1 MGHRLWVAL
10 AAMMVLAAATPALAD
25 IPPGTVREQQ
35 AIPGLEKPG
44 QILIDQWGVPHIY
57 AASERDAFFLQGW
70 NAARDRLWQIDL
82 WRKRGLGR
90 LSASFGPAYVAQDKA
105 ARLFL
110 YRGDMA
116 AEWAAYGPSARTRA
130 EAFAAGVNAY
140 VAAVLKGDAPL
151 PVEFTLTNSRPELW
165 DASDIVRIR
174 SHALTRNADSEV
186 ARARV
191 TCLAGLGADTLRRN
205 LDPPWTTSVPAGLDP
220 CAVPADVLETYVL
233 ATREVSFE
241 ALARPTAQA
250 ALSASLPSAEDYAL
264 LTQRIE
270 TEGSNNWVVAPSRT
284 ATGRPLLAN
293 DPHRTLGAPS
303 LRYLV
308 QLEAPGLSVI
318 GAGEPSLPGVSL
330 GHNAR
335 IAFGFTIF
343 PVDQEDLYVYALKPG
358 DPAQYRYRGRWE
370 AMRQVTETIEVKGE
384 APRPVTL
391 FFTRHGPVIRTDG
404 RAQAFA
410 LRTVWSEP
418 GTNAYFGSIDYMDA
432 QNWEGFRASMARW
445 RAPAENLVFASVDG
459 DIGWIAAGLTPRR
472 TNFDGLMP
480 VPGDGRFEW
489 GGFLA
494 PDELPSVHNPAQGWF
509 ASANEMNLPPGYPI
523 NQRRVGF
530 EWNNPSRAMRLK
542 AMLGANAHV
551 SITDAMAL
559 QTDPY
564 STEACRLK
572 ALLAPLTSDDPATAD
587 ALALIKAWDC
597 RETIDSAAAALYE
610 NWSVRHLGR
619 VLVAAAAPPAAR
631 PVIGDGYLAGIVVAL
646 ERPAE
651 VLPGFTTAQRDQVLL
666 ASLGEAFRD
675 TQGLLG
681 PDPSVW
687 RWGDLHRALF
697 VPAAARLAGPRLLA
711 QMTVGP
717 LQVRGGASTPAAATW
732 NPANFNA
739 ISGASIR
746 MIMDVGAWDNS
757 VAVNSPGQSGDPFSA
772 HYRDLFPIWAAGE
785 YFPLFYSRPA
795 VEGATRRVLE
805 LRPG

>member
-1 MGHRLWVAL
+1 MRGLFAAL
-10 AAMMVLAAATPALAD
+10 AVIIGLAATPALAD
-25 IPPGTVREQQ
+25 IPPGAVREQQ
-35 AIPGLEKPG
+35 AITGLEKPA
-44 QILIDQWGVPHIY
+44 QILVDQWGVPHIY

-90 LSASFGPAYVAQDKA
+90 LAASFGPAYVAQDRA
-105 ARLFL
+105 ARLFV

-116 AEWAAYGPSARTRA
+116 AEWAAYGPSAKGRA
-130 EAFAAGVNAY
+130 EAFTAGVNAY
-140 VAAVLKGDAPL
+140 VAAVLKGEAPL
-151 PVEFTLTNSRPELW
+151 PVEFTLTGSKPELW
-165 DASDIVRIR
+165 EAADIVRIR

-205 LDPPWTTSVPAGLDP
+205 LDPPWTTSVPVGLDP
-220 CAVPADVLETYVL
+220 CAIPADVLENYVL

-241 ALARPTAQA
+241 ALARRAPIPPVSA
-250 ALSASLPSAEDYAL
+250 APSAEDYAL

-270 TEGSNNWVVAPSRT
+270 NEGSNNWVVAPSRT

-293 DPHRTLGAPS
+293 DPHRALGAPS

-343 PVDQEDLYVYALKPG
+343 PVDQEDLYVYALN
-358 DPAQYRYRGRWE
+358 PANPLQYRYRGRWE
-370 AMRQVTETIEVKGE
+370 PMRTVTETIEVKGE
-384 APRPVTL
+384 APREITL
-391 FFTRHGPVIRTDG
+391 AFTRHGPVIRTDDKG
-404 RAQAFA
+404 QAFA

-432 QNWEGFRASMARW
+432 QTWEAFRASMARW

-480 VPGDGRFEW
+480 VPGDGRYEW
-489 GGFLA
+489 AGFLT
-494 PDELPSVHNPAQGWF
+494 PGDLPSVHNPASGFF
-509 ASANEMNLPPGYPI
+509 ASANEMNLPEGFPI
-523 NQRRVGF
+523 AERRVGF
-530 EWNNPSRAMRLK
+530 EWNNPSRATRLK
-542 AMLGANAHV
+542 AVLGANAHF

-572 ALLAPLTSDDPATAD
+572 ALLAPLTSTDPDTAR
-587 ALALIKAWDC
+587 ALDLIKAWDC
-597 RETIDSAAAALYE
+597 RLTIDSAAAALYE
-610 NWSVRHLGR
+610 NWSARHLGR
-619 VLVAAAAPPAAR
+619 ALVGAATPPAAR
-631 PVIGDGYLAGIVVAL
+631 PVVGEGYLAGIVVAL
-646 ERPAE
+646 ERPSE
-651 VLPGFTTAQRDQVLL
+651 VLPGFTPAQRDAVLL
-666 ASLGEAFRD
+666 ASLIEAFHE

-681 PDPSVW
+681 PDPARW

-697 VPAAARLAGPRLLA
+697 IPAAARLASSALLA

-732 NPANFNA
+732 RPTDFGA
-739 ISGASIR
+739 ISGASVR
-746 MIMDVGAWDNS
+746 MVMDVGAWDNS
-757 VAVNSPGQSGDPFSA
+757 VAINSPGQSGDPFSA
-772 HYRDLFPIWAAGE
+772 HYRDLFPLWAAGE
-785 YFPLFYSRPA
+785 YFPLLYSRAA
-795 VEGATRRVLE
+795 VEGTTRRILE